1 MDIKIKEFESL
12 YYLKECV
19 CEKNLIVCELD
30 LYCYFLGKI
39 KWSMGFRDIVTKY
52 WLVNDKS
59 ICVLC
64 DDGLD
69 YAFSLESGKL
79 VEVNE

>member
-1 MDIKIKEFESL
+1 
-12 YYLKECV
+12 
-19 CEKNLIVCELD
+19 
-30 LYCYFLGKI
+30 
-39 KWSMGFRDIVTKY
+39 MGFRDIVTKY